1 MEKRQNPVVVIGGG
15 PAGMAA
21 ALAASREGARVLML
35 DRNRH
40 PGGILNQCIH
50 DGFGLIRFGAS
61 LSGPEYAGFFARQV
75 ESDTSIEYMWDATVT
90 GVTTVTGELKVE
102 GFSRRG
108 VFCYTAGAVTLATGC
123 RERTRGALAIPGV
136 RPAGIFTA
144 GVAQQLIN
152 TCNIA
157 VGKQALV
164 LGSGDIGLIMARRL
178 TLTGVKVIG
187 VLEKLPYCSGL
198 PRNRYQCLE
207 DFDIP
212 LYLNRTVTGIHGKKR
227 LEGVTVSSLDDHGS
241 PVPGSEYPIPCDTLI
256 LSVGLIP
263 ENEIVLGLGI
273 GLLPATK
280 GIQVDSH
287 LESSVPGIFSCGNSL
302 HVNDLA
308 DNVTEEGELA
318 GTWAARHALGKA
330 AGKPG
335 KLPVRH
341 GAGIRYTSP
350 QAVYTGETAMM
361 NLRVTMPGTDRILRF
376 SNGDRV
382 LAEKVMKHTSPAEM
396 ITLKLPVPDRI
407 SGIVEAELL

>member
-1 MEKRQNPVVVIGGG
+1 
-15 PAGMAA
+15 
-21 ALAASREGARVLML
+21 ML

-50 DGFGLIRFGAS
+50 DGFGLVRFGQS

-75 ESDTSIEYMWDATVT
+75 ESDANIEYIPDATVT
-90 GVTTVTGELKVE
+90 GITGDLSVN
-102 GFSRRG
+102 GLSRQG
-108 VFCYTAGAVTLATGC
+108 MFCHKGGALMLATGC
-123 RERTRGALAIPGV
+123 RERTRGALAIPGA

-144 GVAQQLIN
+144 GAAQQLIN

-157 VGKQALV
+157 VGKRALI

-178 TLTGVKVIG
+178 TLTGVEVIC

-212 LYLNRTVTGIHGKKR
+212 LYVNRTVTGIHGTKR
-227 LEGVTVSSLDDHGS
+227 LESVTVSGLDEYGN
-241 PVPGSEYPIPCDTLI
+241 PVPGSEYRISCDTLI

-263 ENEIVLGLGI
+263 ENEIALQLGI
-273 GLLPATK
+273 ALVSATM
-280 GIQVDSH
+280 GIRVDSR
-287 LESSVPGIFSCGNSL
+287 LESSIPGVFSCGNSL

-318 GTWAARHALGKA
+318 GRWAARHALGKT
-330 AGKPG
+330 AGKPE
-335 KLPVRH
+335 KLPVRP

-350 QAVYTGETAMM
+350 QAVYAGETALMS
-361 NLRVTMPGTDRILRF
+361 LRVHTPGIDKTLRF
-376 SNGDRV
+376 SIGNRV
-382 LAEKVMKHTSPAEM
+382 LAEKVFTHTSPAEM
-396 ITLKLPVPDRI
+396 ILLKVPVPDKV
-407 SGIVEAELL
+407 SGTVEAALL

>member
-21 ALAASREGARVLML
+21 ALAASREGARVLVL

-50 DGFGLIRFGAS
+50 DGFGLLRFGKS
-61 LSGPEYAGFFARQV
+61 LSGPEYAGFFARQL
-75 ESDTSIEYMWDATVT
+75 ESEASIEYVRDATVT
-90 GVTTVTGELKVE
+90 GVTGDLKVE
-102 GFSRRG
+102 GFSRQGAFR
-108 VFCYTAGAVTLATGC
+108 YQAGAVTLATGC
-123 RERTRGALAIPGV
+123 RERTRGALAIPGA
-136 RPAGIFTA
+136 RPAGVFTA
-144 GVAQQLIN
+144 GAAQQLIN

-157 VGKQALV
+157 VGREALI

-178 TLTGVKVIG
+178 ALTGVKVIC

-207 DFDIP
+207 DFGIP
-212 LYLNRTVTGIHGKKR
+212 LYLNKTVTEIHGKKR
-227 LEGVTVSSLDDHGS
+227 LEGVTVSGLDDRGG

-263 ENEIVLGLGI
+263 ENEIVLRLGI
-273 GLLPATK
+273 GILPATK
-280 GIQVDSH
+280 GIRVDSH
-287 LESSVPGIFSCGNSL
+287 LESSIPGIFSCGNSL

-308 DNVTEEGELA
+308 DNVTEEGDLA
-318 GTWAARHALGKA
+318 GTWAARHALGKL
-330 AGKPG
+330 AGKSG

-350 QAVYTGETAMM
+350 QTVYPGETATV
-361 NLRVTMPGTDRILRF
+361 NLRVTAPGIDKTLRF
-376 SNGDRV
+376 SNGGRA
-382 LAEKVMKHTSPAEM
+382 LAERVFKHTSPAEM
-396 ITLKLPVPDRI
+396 ITLKLPVPDRAA
-407 SGIVEAELL
+407 GTVEVELL